1 MKRREFITLLGGA
14 AAAWP
19 VVAHGQQ
26 PGKLPRIGY
35 LSPSSAASGFLGR
48 DNAFREGLSEL
59 GYAEGKNIIIEYRF
73 ADGQF
78 DRLAALAA
86 ELVALNVDIIVAVV
100 TQASVVAKEATATI
114 PIVMVAVSDP
124 LGSGLV
130 PSLARPG
137 GNVTGTASQTTE
149 MVGKSLQLLK
159 EVAPKA
165 ARVAVLWNPDNAV
178 FQAQMLKET
187 RRAGA
192 ALGLQLTDFGTRN
205 PAELDRS
212 FAAITEQS
220 ADALVVLADPFL
232 LLHRGEIVGFAERR
246 RLPAVYGIKDYA
258 AAGGLMTYAADML
271 EQFRRATAYVDKI
284 LKGAKPADLPVEQPT
299 KFELVINLKTAKALG
314 LEIPLPLL
322 ARADEVIE

>member
-1 MKRREFITLLGGA
+1 MRRRKFIALLGGA
-14 AAAWP
+14 AAWP
-19 VVAHGQQ
+19 LAVRAQQ

-35 LSPSSAASGFLGR
+35 LSPSSAVSGFLGR

-59 GYAEGKNIIIEYRF
+59 GYVEGKSIIIEYRF

-100 TQASVVAKEATATI
+100 TQASVVAKEATPTI
-114 PIVMVAVSDP
+114 PIIMVAVSDP
-124 LGSGLV
+124 LGSRLV

-159 EVAPKA
+159 EVVPKA

-192 ALGLQLTDFGTRN
+192 ALGL
-205 PAELDRS
+205 RS
-212 FAAITEQS
+212 SIAAS
-220 ADALVVLADPFL
+220 
-232 LLHRGEIVGFAERR
+232 RR
-246 RLPAVYGIKDYA
+246 SPN
-258 AAGGLMTYAADML
+258 
-271 EQFRRATAYVDKI
+271 RARMRWW
-284 LKGAKPADLPVEQPT
+284 
-299 KFELVINLKTAKALG
+299 F
-314 LEIPLPLL
+314 
-322 ARADEVIE
+322 

>member
-1 MKRREFITLLGGA
+1 MRRREFITLLGGA
-14 AAAWP
+14 AAWP
-19 VVAHGQQ
+19 VAARAQAAGQTPADRILVTQ
-26 PGKLPRIGY
+26 LGGELPGARQRIPGWAERTR
-35 LSPSSAASGFLGR
+35 LCR
-48 DNAFREGLSEL
+48 RE
-59 GYAEGKNIIIEYRF
+59 KHHYRIPLRRRT
-73 ADGQF
+73 F

-86 ELVALNVDIIVAVV
+86 ELVALKVDIIVAVV

-124 LGSGLV
+124 VGSGLV

-159 EVAPKA
+159 EVVPNA

-205 PAELDRS
+205 SAELDRS

-220 ADALVVLADPFL
+220 ADGLVVLADPFL
-232 LLHRGEIVGFAERR
+232 LLHRGEIVGFAETR

-258 AAGGLMTYAADML
+258 ASGGLMTYAADML
-271 EQFRRATAYVDKI
+271 EQFRRAAAYVDKI
-284 LKGAKPADLPVEQPT
+284 LKGARPADLPVEQPT
-299 KFELVINLKTAKALG
+299 KFELVINLKTAKTLG

>member
-1 MKRREFITLLGGA
+1 VRRRQFIMLLGA

-19 VVAHGQQ
+19 LGARAQQ

-59 GYAEGKNIIIEYRF
+59 GYVERKNIIIEYRF

-78 DRLAALAA
+78 DRLAPLAA

-100 TQASVVAKEATATI
+100 TQASVVAKTATTTI

-124 LGSGLV
+124 QGAGLV
-130 PSLARPG
+130 PSLARPE

-159 EVAPKA
+159 EVVPKA
-165 ARVAVLWNPDNAV
+165 ARVAVLWNPHNAV

-187 RRAGA
+187 TRTA
-192 ALGLQLTDFGTRN
+192 AVLGLQLTDFGTRN

-212 FAAITEQS
+212 FAVITEQG
-220 ADALVVLADPFL
+220 ADALMVLADPFL
-232 LLHRGEIVGFAERR
+232 LLHRGAIVGFAERR

-271 EQFRRATAYVDKI
+271 EQFRRAAAYVDKI

-299 KFELVINLKTAKALG
+299 KFELVINLKTARALA

-322 ARADEVIE
+322 GRADEVIE